1 MSHDALSHLVQ
12 RTLQP
17 EPAVGPRLPSRYEG
31 WRGGPDTEIGRDV
44 DVTSPPPAAYRPS
57 TNAEEPASGSPG
69 AVATHEETG
78 PAEPDRAHDDSPA
91 TTGQPSARTSQEPD
105 HSEVGV
111 SRAGVTVDP
120 DRTAV
125 LPGKPPPPAE
135 HVRPMEPLRAG
146 QQHTN
151 NPIPRAAPVAPATM
165 VIPTHPRRA
174 RGAGHHG
181 NPRRAAS
188 PGSRV
193 GRPHHDRA
201 GRGARHALVGPV
213 APTTA
218 ATGTSRDVPRGVPRS
233 TRARVVA
240 MSSPL
245 AIATVTAVLKD
256 LLNDGLVNSD
266 LSASVGTVTVSALP
280 PNRVGTGNNE
290 PSRAQPLPLP
300 GHGKRRLA
308 QPGLPVP

>member
-31 WRGGPDTEIGRDV
+31 RRGGPDTEIERDV
-44 DVTSPPPAAYRPS
+44 EVTSPPPAAYRPS
-57 TNAEEPASGSPG
+57 TNAEEPASGSPR
-69 AVATHEETG
+69 AVASHEETG
-78 PAEPDRAHDDSPA
+78 PAEPDRAHDDSRGDDRSA
-91 TTGQPSARTSQEPD
+91 LGQDEPGTRPP
-105 HSEVGV
+105 EAGV

-125 LPGKPPPPAE
+125 LPGKPPRPAE
-135 HVRPMEPLRAG
+135 HVRPVEPLRAG

-151 NPIPRAAPVAPATM
+151 DPIPRAAPVAPATV
-165 VIPTHPRRA
+165 VIPDEPPRPDPESVVHITIGRVEVRA
-174 RGAGHHG
+174 TPSSTPSRP
-181 NPRRAAS
+181 PRQPS
-188 PGSRV
+188 
-193 GRPHHDRA
+193 
-201 GRGARHALVGPV
+201 
-213 APTTA
+213 
-218 ATGTSRDVPRGVPRS
+218 GTSRDVPRGVPRS

-280 PNRVGTGNNE
+280 PE
-290 PSRAQPLPLP
+290 PRRHRQRRAEPAQPLPLP
-300 GHGKRRLA
+300 GHGERRLA
-308 QPGLPVP
+308 QRGLPVP